1 MPGSLRRLWLT
12 FSLREVIGISRSYYK
27 DSFGGRKIN
36 MKANEES
43 FILKVN
49 QLVTL
54 ADLAGVSAR
63 GRGAGRSA
71 VVRTCQNQSIASPRV
86 LVHFCRDHVVFLLLP
101 RRFFSVL
108 SFSLPFENIT
118 SLARVAFPLCFL
130 LYSLPISVIT
140 LCPGVSPD
148 G

>member
-1 MPGSLRRLWLT
+1 
-12 FSLREVIGISRSYYK
+12 
-27 DSFGGRKIN
+27 
-36 MKANEES
+36 MKASEES

-71 VVRTCQNQSIASPRV
+71 VVRTCQSQSIASPRV

-101 RRFFSVL
+101 RHFFSVL

-118 SLARVAFPLCFL
+118 SLAISQTRRRVAFPLCFL